1 MLTDNAVAPPTA
13 GLPLAAS
20 DLWPRS
26 GADLGAAL
34 ASFLSLPALQMTCSG
49 TAALVIA
56 LTALK
61 QRSPSRMEVIVPA
74 YTCPL
79 VALAVAHCGLHLRL
93 CDLMPDSLDMDPAEL
108 RALCSERTLAVVPT
122 HLGGRVVD
130 AAAARQAA
138 SACGAVTIEDAA
150 QALGATV
157 AGASVGVQSDM
168 VFFSL
173 AIGKGLT
180 TFEGGALQV
189 HDAALRAACHD
200 VAARIAPFSLK
211 WELLRSLQLL
221 GSAVLYRPGGLGL
234 AYGRP
239 LKQALRRGDWIEAAG
254 DDFSPD
260 IPLHSLGRWRQ
271 AVGLRAL
278 HRLADFLHEGRLRAA
293 RRCERL
299 RRIAGVQV
307 LGDSERVEAADGTWP
322 VLMLLMPDQPRRD
335 FVLAKL
341 WGAGCGVSLPFVHA
355 LPDYAA
361 YAHAVPRVAADA
373 VPHARALARRL
384 ITISNSPWLSDE
396 RFEAVC
402 EEIERVVREKTAVR

>member
-1 MLTDNAVAPPTA
+1 M
-13 GLPLAAS
+13 
-20 DLWPRS
+20 DLVE
-26 GADLGAAL
+26 
-34 ASFLSLPALQMTCSG
+34 LS
-49 TAALVIA
+49 V
-56 LTALK
+56 
-61 QRSPSRMEVIVPA
+61 
-74 YTCPL
+74 
-79 VALAVAHCGLHLRL
+79 
-93 CDLMPDSLDMDPAEL
+93 
-108 RALCSERTLAVVPT
+108 LCSERTLAVVPT

-130 AAAARQAA
+130 ATAARQAA

-157 AGASVGVQSDM
+157 EGSSVGTQSDM

-180 TFEGGALQV
+180 TFEGGALHV
-189 HDAALRAACHD
+189 RDAALRAACHD

-211 WELLRSLQLL
+211 WELLRSLQLF
-221 GSAVLYRPGGLGL
+221 GSAVAYRPGGLGL

-293 RRCERL
+293 RRGERL

-307 LGDSERVEAADGTWP
+307 LGDSERAGAADGTWP
-322 VLMLLMPDQPRRD
+322 VLMLLLPDQPRRD
-335 FVLAKL
+335 LVLGKL

>member
-1 MLTDNAVAPPTA
+1 MRTDNAVAPPTA

-20 DLWPRS
+20 DLWPRT
-26 GADLGAAL
+26 GVDLGAAL
-34 ASFLSLPALQMTCSG
+34 ADFLGLPALQMTCSG

-61 QRSPSRMEVIVPA
+61 QRSPSRTEVIVPA

-79 VALAVAHCGLHLRL
+79 VALAVAHCGLQLRL
-93 CDLMPDSLDMDPAEL
+93 CDLRPDALDLDL
-108 RALCSERTLAVVPT
+108 DGLSALCSERTLAVVPT

-130 AAAARQAA
+130 AAAVRQAA

-157 AGASVGVQSDM
+157 AGSSVGAQSDM
-168 VFFSL
+168 VFFSM

-180 TFEGGALQV
+180 TFEGGALYV
-189 HDAALRAACHD
+189 RDAALRAACHD

-221 GSAVLYRPGGLGL
+221 GSAVLYRPSGLDL

-278 HRLADFLHEGRLRAA
+278 QRLPAFLHEGRMRAA
-293 RRCERL
+293 LRRERV
-299 RRIAGVQV
+299 RRIAGVHV
-307 LGDSERVEAADGTWP
+307 LGDSERVETADGTWP
-322 VLMLLMPDQPRRD
+322 VLMLLLPDQARRD
-335 FVLAKL
+335 LVLGKL

-355 LPDYAA
+355 LPDYAE

-373 VPHARALARRL
+373 LPNSRALAGRL
-384 ITISNSPWLSDE
+384 ITISNSPWLSDT

-402 EEIERVVREKTAVR
+402 TEIERLAR